1 MARIR
6 TIKPEFWEDEKIGSL
21 SFGARLLFLCSLN
34 LCDDEGYLRWNA
46 FYLASHAFMYDD
58 VKTDTVEKWMNE
70 LVDNELV
77 TIYRVGKTQQPIGY
91 IINFT
96 KHQRIDKPQPSKY
109 SDLNNKANDT
119 DSEDFSDSKNDS
131 KNDSTTEKEKEKE
144 WNKDIDKKEIN
155 KEKISQSGLSSTPTA
170 QKEKSSA
177 KKEKDKYDMSFVEQR
192 YQLIFDQWLEYKRSR
207 GETYKSQQSLE
218 VCYKNMIRD
227 CQDDPAIAQEMVQ
240 RSIGNNYSGLFPLK
254 GTKPQQQK
262 KQKSEVEKAI
272 ESHSKAFGDKPL
284 AF

>member
-70 LVDNELV
+70 LVDNKLV

-96 KHQRIDKPQPSKY
+96 RHQRIDKPQPSKY

-119 DSEDFSDSKNDS
+119 DYEDFSDSKNDS
-131 KNDSTTEKEKEKE
+131 KNDSTTEKEKE

-155 KEKISQSGLSSTPTA
+155 KEKSPESNPSSTTGS

-177 KKEKDKYDMSFVEQR
+177 KKEKYKYDMSFVEQR

-272 ESHSKAFGDKPL
+272 EAHSKAFGDKPL